1 METKFYTTK
10 ELSLIDLQGTSIIT
24 YNDEANVYTVIN
36 KEGEFC
42 YAHGDFVGL
51 TIEESISEESIP
63 EDYLKPIKYFS
74 VPIES
79 GFMGKMFMKKLA
91 LRFNIAFYD
100 DTVKE
105 YLNNTELK
113 KASEYMFKEVGLK
126 MYDVGVDIGSDEGDY
141 NSMIVI
147 DTKKENAHELLA
159 KKIKSEE
166 EYKESVKRGLQ
177 KLYKEIVETE
187 LKKYR

>member
-51 TIEESISEESIP
+51 TTTGSIGSMP
-63 EDYLKPIKYFS
+63 KDYLKPIKYFS
-74 VPIES
+74 VPIEN
-79 GFMGKMFMKKLA
+79 GFIGKMFMKKLA

-113 KASEYMFKEVGLK
+113 KASEYMLKEVGLK

-147 DTKKENAHELLA
+147 DTKKENASEFLA

-187 LKKYR
+187 LKKYK

>member
-1 METKFYTTK
+1 
-10 ELSLIDLQGTSIIT
+10 
-24 YNDEANVYTVIN
+24 
-36 KEGEFC
+36 
-42 YAHGDFVGL
+42 
-51 TIEESISEESIP
+51 
-63 EDYLKPIKYFS
+63 
-74 VPIES
+74 
-79 GFMGKMFMKKLA
+79 MFMKKLA

-126 MYDVGVDIGSDEGDY
+126 MYDVGVDVGSDEGDY

-147 DTKKENAHELLA
+147 DTKKENAHEFLT

-187 LKKYR
+187 LKKYI